1 MSYGHKSM
9 IMTSTNPVMTNIH
22 IPTLSDLRCEE
33 NQKVLIKEKVIL
45 SQIEKFNKRYD
56 KKILRDI
63 KFFII

>member
-1 MSYGHKSM
+1 MKIVLICMEKLLLLKKIFEEERVLKS
-9 IMTSTNPVMTNIH
+9 
-22 IPTLSDLRCEE
+22 EE
-33 NQKVLIKEKVIL
+33 NQKVLIKEKAIL